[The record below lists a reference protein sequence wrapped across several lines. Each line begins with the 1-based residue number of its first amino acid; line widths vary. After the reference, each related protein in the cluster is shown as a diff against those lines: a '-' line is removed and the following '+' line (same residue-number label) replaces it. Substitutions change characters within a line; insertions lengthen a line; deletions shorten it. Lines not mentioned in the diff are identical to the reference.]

1 MNDKHYIKIYLFITI
16 PKTCFEK
23 VALRIRPLREEEKA
37 RGLKSVA
44 EKVDDKVS
52 IISHDYNIRGKDLNS
67 IVPCLNDSL
76 MVLPK
81 MF

>member
-1 MNDKHYIKIYLFITI
+1 MIILVDIVKPCLFIPV

-37 RGLKSVA
+37 RGSKCVA

-52 IISHDYNIRGKDLNS
+52 IILHDYQYWWKNS
-67 IVPCLNDSL
+67 
-76 MVLPK
+76 
-81 MF
+81 FQ

>member
-37 RGLKSVA
+37 RGLKCVA

-52 IISHDYNIRGKDLNS
+52 IISHDYKIRVKDSYYDIKYYTL
-67 IVPCLNDSL
+67 L
-76 MVLPK
+76 MVIPK

>member
-1 MNDKHYIKIYLFITI
+1 MINVDIIKIYLFITI

-37 RGLKSVA
+37 RGLKCVA

-52 IISHDYNIRGKDLNS
+52 IISHDYNTLGKEYFR
-67 IVPCLNDSL
+67 V
-76 MVLPK
+76 
-81 MF
+81 